1 MWRLLVLKDTDPY
14 RNMALEEVLLK
25 AVEEGL
31 SPDTLRFWRNT
42 RSAVIGGY
50 QRPGEV
56 LNLEKCRLFRVS
68 VVRRFTGGGAVYHDL
83 GNLNWTFVC
92 RRDSASLR
100 GVRGA
105 RRIFERFS
113 SLILE
118 ALRGL
123 GVKAEFRAP
132 NAIYLG
138 GGKVSGMAM
147 YIKRR
152 SILCHGTLLINSDL
166 SLLKLVLSRLKEP
179 VTNVNDGAPSHV
191 SVEEVMEAIRE
202 ASERCLDIS
211 LVEGGLSVLEEER
224 LKYHPPLRYDPLRL
238 RGG

>member
-1 MWRLLVLKDTDPY
+1 MWRLLVLRETDPY
-14 RNMALEEVLLK
+14 RNVALEEVLLR
-25 AVEEGL
+25 AVEEGS

-42 RSAVIGGY
+42 RSAVIGWS

-56 LNLEKCRLFRVS
+56 LNLEKCLLFGVS
-68 VVRRFTGGGAVYHDL
+68 VVRRFTGGGAVYQDL
-83 GNLNWTFVC
+83 GNLNWTFIC
-92 RRDSASLR
+92 RRDSAPLR

-113 SLILE
+113 SPVLE

-132 NAIYLG
+132 NAICLG

-152 SILCHGTLLINSDL
+152 SILCHGTLLIDSDL
-166 SLLKLVLSRLKEP
+166 YLLKLVLSWLKDS
-179 VTNVNDGAPSHV
+179 VTNLNDEAPSRV
-191 SVEEVMEAIRE
+191 SVEGVMEAILE

-211 LVEGGLSVLEEER
+211 FVEEGLSIFEEEQ
-224 LKYHPPLRYDPLRL
+224 LKDHPPQRYDPLRL